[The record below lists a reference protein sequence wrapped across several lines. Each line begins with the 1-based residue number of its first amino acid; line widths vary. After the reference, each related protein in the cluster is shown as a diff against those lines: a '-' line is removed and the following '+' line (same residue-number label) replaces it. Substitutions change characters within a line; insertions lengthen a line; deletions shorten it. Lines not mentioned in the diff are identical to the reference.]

1 MRNGERRRSC
11 RCAHADLG
19 RVRQILAHVFFRREL
34 PDGITAKERTLL
46 VGKLVYHVPHGN
58 GFGCASYCLTGRGE
72 EILMEL
78 DTRRTTQR
86 KEAMV

>member
-11 RCAHADLG
+11 RCTHADLG
-19 RVRQILAHVFFRREL
+19 RVRHILHHVFFCRQL
-34 PDGITAKERTLL
+34 PEGITMREKALV
-46 VGKLVYHVPHGN
+46 VGKLVCHLPHGN
-58 GFGCASYCLTGRGE
+58 GFGCPSYCLTGRGE

>member
-1 MRNGERRRSC
+1 MRNGERRSGC

-46 VGKLVYHVPHGN
+46 VYHVAHGN
-58 GFGCASYCLTGRGE
+58 GFGCPTYCLSERGRQ
-72 EILMEL
+72 ILIEL
-78 DTRRTTQR
+78 DVPR
-86 KEAMV
+86 KNKKEVLA